1 MARCGGGAAPKGP
14 GPAAAERQRLKE
26 ALAEQLRQDLD
37 RLLTEGTHSDFTFR
51 VGDAALRVHRAV
63 LLARAPLICEGLAG
77 GQLPPG
83 ELRLDVRCRG
93 RIDGLAPA
101 PPLLCP
107 ASSFFPVPAPVLKL
121 FPFKAVSSQPSCRVC
136 RGLFCNFFIF
146 LLETAS
152 VLGEDLLM
160 LYKNCC
166 CPDINICIEGKDFQA
181 HRAILCAR
189 SSYFAAMLSGSWAE
203 SSQEHITLQG
213 ISHAEMSVILH
224 FIYGAI
230 LDFPDEVDVGRM
242 LGIADMYGLDGLKE
256 VAIYILKRDYCD
268 FFQKVC
274 HFSCYFVRKH
284 FARCFS
290 EKSFANLPTELQNNC
305 LVMLINSLVSS
316 VLCIKIEQCKFFS
329 LFRCTM

>member
-1 MARCGGGAAPKGP
+1 
-14 GPAAAERQRLKE
+14 
-26 ALAEQLRQDLD
+26 
-37 RLLTEGTHSDFTFR
+37 
-51 VGDAALRVHRAV
+51 V
-63 LLARAPLICEGLAG
+63 
-77 GQLPPG
+77 
-83 ELRLDVRCRG
+83 
-93 RIDGLAPA
+93 
-101 PPLLCP
+101 
-107 ASSFFPVPAPVLKL
+107 
-121 FPFKAVSSQPSCRVC
+121 
-136 RGLFCNFFIF
+136 
-146 LLETAS
+146 ETAS

-230 LDFPDEVDVGRM
+230 LDFPDEVDVGYIRM

-268 FFQKVC
+268 FFQKPAPGKQQPVLEC
-274 HFSCYFVRKH
+274 MAIAHSMGVENLYADCMRWVGKH

-316 VLCIKIEQCKFFS
+316 V
-329 LFRCTM
+329 

>member
-1 MARCGGGAAPKGP
+1 
-14 GPAAAERQRLKE
+14 
-26 ALAEQLRQDLD
+26 
-37 RLLTEGTHSDFTFR
+37 
-51 VGDAALRVHRAV
+51 V
-63 LLARAPLICEGLAG
+63 
-77 GQLPPG
+77 
-83 ELRLDVRCRG
+83 
-93 RIDGLAPA
+93 
-101 PPLLCP
+101 
-107 ASSFFPVPAPVLKL
+107 
-121 FPFKAVSSQPSCRVC
+121 
-136 RGLFCNFFIF
+136 
-146 LLETAS
+146 ETAS

-256 VAIYILKRDYCD
+256 VAIYILKRDYCN
-268 FFQKVC
+268 FFQKPTPGKQQPVLEC
-274 HFSCYFVRKH
+274 MAIAHSMGVENLYADCMRWIAKY

-316 VLCIKIEQCKFFS
+316 V
-329 LFRCTM
+329 